1 MTLDLAYP
9 KDDPATISDLGSRLT
24 TQAST
29 LRGAQQRLI
38 GHRAGIE
45 GAWRDSAGSRAAT
58 EVGTVA
64 DLVHAGDTACTSAA
78 SALGTYRSAL
88 ETARTEIDA
97 LRRRHQ
103 AAVTARSDHIR
114 QYAGR
119 LPPDDR
125 AAVVQEAD
133 ATLATA
139 EANLQAEYDAVM
151 QDVTR
156 AATTAAGTIS
166 ELSRAIG
173 AVPGSADPQAAVAA
187 RMDATLTSLHQ
198 QAMQTKANEAADL
211 ADMVPFLSQEEA
223 ARLAEYSKYADD
235 PAFATTFQQR
245 LGPDGLLYLTAALTK
260 MATGDDPPSEH
271 ERNAGRIQQLLAST
285 LATATNPDNEP
296 HLDAAWIKELK
307 EQGRERVDFGSY
319 SYQPYGY
326 QLLGVLLKHGDYS
339 SEFLNDVGGD
349 MLDFERGHEDG
360 AGIWMTNQPSG
371 AMYWGFHL
379 DLIDGS
385 GGFDPMV
392 GLMKGLAGNPEAS
405 KEFFGGNPGAAD
417 SRLDYLLTDR
427 PWMPDPPYGEAPPDG
442 DRQSPGTD
450 YLGRALDGATTDP
463 PRDAT
468 SATIMEAVVHHL
480 GDDAETRDGVVE
492 ETDLAPPNMRDSLG
506 HMLSTYIGDVNA
518 TFDPS
523 LDRTGDWDD
532 PALPGTEPPHAAFSR
547 FELMRVLADTSKD
560 PGAYTQLY
568 DTQRVYTA
576 LALDAAATDGNP
588 LNPNSIGR
596 DAVVEDRREA
606 VGATAARSAS
616 VFGALDF
623 GHNLGVEQTNEDAD
637 EATNEQLE
645 RNGAAASFVLGQVLD
660 KVPVPGLGEGADAY
674 INALV
679 ENSKVDSTG
688 KTNYAIG
695 QTYGNSQNLVT
706 SLVHDT
712 LYRNDIY
719 ETTQAPPASLRDAQG
734 NLVPEPLL
742 TDAQRAD
749 YNQWVQSAG
758 GRAVFAPVGEAADSY
773 GQSYDDAQRILQDND
788 RG

>member
-24 TQAST
+24 AQAAT

-45 GAWRDSAGSRAAT
+45 GAWRDAAGSRAAT

-88 ETARTEIDA
+88 ETARSDIDA

-103 AAVTARSDHIR
+103 AAVTARGDHIR
-114 QYAGR
+114 PYAGR

-125 AAVVQEAD
+125 AAVVREAD

-173 AVPGSADPQAAVAA
+173 VTPGSTDPEAAVAA

-198 QAMQTKANEAADL
+198 QAMQTRANEAADL
-211 ADMVPFLSQEEA
+211 ADKVPFLSEEEA
-223 ARLAEYSKYADD
+223 ARLADYSRYADD

-260 MATGDDPPSEH
+260 MATGDDPPTEW
-271 ERNAGRIQQLLAST
+271 ERTAGEIQQLLATT
-285 LATATNPDNEP
+285 LATATDPGNEP
-296 HLDAAWIKELK
+296 HLDTEWIEELK
-307 EQGRERVDFGSY
+307 SQGDERIDFGSY

-349 MLDFERGHEDG
+349 MLDFERGHEYG
-360 AGIWMTNQPSG
+360 AGVWATNEPSG

-392 GLMKGLAGNPEAS
+392 GLMKGLAGNPEAGRD
-405 KEFFGGNPGAAD
+405 FFGTNPGAAD

-427 PWMPDPPYGEAPPDG
+427 GWMPDAAYGEAPPD
-442 DRQSPGTD
+442 DLQSPGTD
-450 YLGRALDGATTDP
+450 YLGQALDGATTGQ
-463 PRDAT
+463 PRDET

-480 GDDAETRDGVVE
+480 GDDEETRDGVVE

-523 LDRTGDWDD
+523 LDRSGDWDD
-532 PALPGTEPPHAAFSR
+532 PALPGEEPAHAAFSR
-547 FELMRVLADTSKD
+547 FELMRVLADTGKD
-560 PGAYTQLY
+560 PDAYTEMY

-588 LNPNSIGR
+588 LNPSTIGR

-606 VGATAARSAS
+606 IGATADRSAA

-637 EATNEQLE
+637 EATNSQLE

-660 KVPVPGLGEGADAY
+660 KVPIPGLSEGADAY
-674 INALV
+674 IDTLV
-679 ENSKVDSTG
+679 ENSRVDSTG
-688 KTNYAIG
+688 RTNYEIG
-695 QTYGNSQNLVT
+695 QTYGNSQNLV
-706 SLVHDT
+706 SALVHDT
-712 LYRNDIY
+712 LYSNNIY
-719 ETTQAPPASLRDAQG
+719 ETTQAPPDSLRDAQG
-734 NLVPEPLL
+734 RLIPEPLL

-758 GRAVFAPVGEAADSY
+758 GRAVFAPVGDATLSY
-773 GQSYDDAQRILQDND
+773 GQAYDDAQRTLQDND

>member
-9 KDDPATISDLGSRLT
+9 PDDPATISDLGSRLT
-24 TQAST
+24 TEAAT
-29 LRGAQQRLI
+29 LRGAQQRLL

-45 GAWRDSAGSRAAT
+45 GAWKDAAGSRAAT

-64 DLVHAGDTACTSAA
+64 NLVHAGDTACTSAA
-78 SALGTYRSAL
+78 TALGTYRSAL
-88 ETARTEIDA
+88 DTARTDIDA

-103 AAVTARSDHIR
+103 AAVTARSDYIR
-114 QYAGR
+114 RYTPH

-125 AAVVQEAD
+125 AAVVREAD

-139 EANLQAEYDAVM
+139 ESNLQAEYETVL

-173 AVPGSADPQAAVAA
+173 AAPGTADPAAAVAT
-187 RMDATLTSLHQ
+187 RLDGTLTSVHQ
-198 QAMQTKANEAADL
+198 QAMQAKANEAADL
-211 ADMVPFLSQEEA
+211 AQKVPFLSDEEA
-223 ARLAEYSKYADD
+223 ARLAAYSKYADD

-245 LGPDGLLYLTAALTK
+245 LGPDGLLYLAGALTK
-260 MATGDDPPSEH
+260 MASDEDPP
-271 ERNAGRIQQLLAST
+271 NARDKSAADIQQLLADT

-296 HLDAAWIKELK
+296 HLDAAWIAELK
-307 EQGRERVDFGSY
+307 KQGREKVDFGSY
-319 SYQPYGY
+319 SFEPYGY
-326 QLLGVLLKHGDYS
+326 QLLGVLLKHGHYS

-349 MLDFERGHEDG
+349 MLDFERSSGSD
-360 AGIWMTNQPSG
+360 ADVWTANQPSG

-392 GLMKGLAGNPEAS
+392 GLMKGLADNPEAS
-405 KEFFGGNPGAAD
+405 KTFFGTDPGAD
-417 SRLDYLLTDR
+417 GSRVDYLLTDR
-427 PWMPDPPYGEAPPDG
+427 TWMSDAAYGRDPG

-450 YLGRALDGATTDP
+450 YLGQALDGATTGP

-468 SATIMEAVVHHL
+468 SATIMQSVVQHL
-480 GDDAETRDGVVE
+480 GADAETRDGVVE
-492 ETDLAPPNMRDSLG
+492 DTDLAPANLRDSLG
-506 HMLSTYIGDVNA
+506 HMLSTYVGDVNA
-518 TFDPS
+518 TFDPN
-523 LDRTGDWDD
+523 LDRTGNWDD
-532 PALPGTEPPHAAFSR
+532 PALPGQEAAHARFDK

-560 PGAYTQLY
+560 TGAYTQMY

-576 LALDAAATDGNP
+576 LALDAAAVDGNP
-588 LNPNSIGR
+588 LGPDTIGR

-606 VGATAARSAS
+606 VSATAERSAS

-637 EATNEQLE
+637 QQTNDRLE
-645 RNGAAASFVLGQVLD
+645 SNGKAASFVLGQVLD
-660 KVPVPGLGEGADAY
+660 KVPVPGLSAGADAY
-674 INALV
+674 IDTLV

-688 KTNYAIG
+688 KTNYEIG
-695 QTYGNSQNLVT
+695 QTYGNSQNLVS

-712 LYRNDIY
+712 LYSNNIY
-719 ETTQAPPASLRDAQG
+719 ETTQAPPASLRDPQG
-734 NLVPEPLL
+734 NLIPEQLL
-742 TDAQRAD
+742 TDQQRAD

-758 GRAVFAPVGEAADSY
+758 GQAVFAPVGDASQDY
-773 GQSYDDAQRILQDND
+773 GQSYDNAQRILQDND
-788 RG
+788 PH

>member
-1 MTLDLAYP
+1 MTLTLAYP
-9 KDDPATISDLGSRLT
+9 PDDPATISDLGSRLT
-24 TQAST
+24 TQAGT
-29 LRGAQQRLI
+29 LRGVQQRLI

-45 GAWRDSAGSRAAT
+45 GSWKDAAGGRAAT

-64 DLVHAGDTACTSAA
+64 NLVHAGDTAFTSATT
-78 SALGTYRSAL
+78 ALGTYRSAL

-103 AAVTARSDHIR
+103 AAVTARSDYIR

-125 AAVVQEAD
+125 AAVVRTAD

-139 EANLQAEYDAVM
+139 ESNLQAEYEAVL

-173 AVPGSADPQAAVAA
+173 AGPNSGDPAAAVTA
-187 RMDATLTSLHQ
+187 RMDGTLTSLHQ
-198 QAMQTKANEAADL
+198 RDMQRKAEEAAEL
-211 ADMVPFLSQEEA
+211 AQLVPFLSDEEA
-223 ARLAEYSKYADD
+223 ARLADYAKYAGD
-235 PAFATTFQQR
+235 PAFATAFQQR
-245 LGPDGLLYLTAALTK
+245 LGPNGLLYLAGALTTL
-260 MATGDDPPSEH
+260 APGDDPPSE
-271 ERNAGRIQQLLAST
+271 RDKSAARIQQLLAST

-296 HLDAAWIKELK
+296 HLDAAWIAQLK
-307 EQGRERVDFGSY
+307 EQGREKVDFGSF
-319 SYQPYGY
+319 SFQPYGY

-349 MLDFERGHEDG
+349 MLDFERGHPDG
-360 AGIWMTNQPSG
+360 AGIWAANQPSG

-405 KEFFGGNPGAAD
+405 KEFFGTDPGT
-417 SRLDYLLTDR
+417 SGGRLDYLLTDR
-427 PWMPDPPYGEAPPDG
+427 PWQPDAAYGEAPD
-442 DRQSPGTD
+442 DMDTSPGTD
-450 YLGRALDGATTDP
+450 HLGRALDGATTAP

-468 SATIMEAVVHHL
+468 SARIMEGVVHHL

-492 ETDLAPPNMRDSLG
+492 DTNLAPANMRDSLG

-518 TFDPS
+518 TFDEN

-532 PALPGTEPPHAAFSR
+532 PALPGREPPHAAFSR
-547 FELMRVLADTSKD
+547 MELMRVLADTGKD

-588 LNPNSIGR
+588 LDPDTIGR
-596 DAVVEDRREA
+596 DAVVEDRRDA
-606 VGATAARSAS
+606 IGATANRSAA

-623 GHNLGVEQTNEDAD
+623 GHNLGVEQTNEEAD
-637 EATNEQLE
+637 KATNEQLE
-645 RNGAAASFVLGQVLD
+645 SNGKAASFVLGQVLD

-674 INALV
+674 IDSLV

-695 QTYGNSQNLVT
+695 QTYGNSQNLV
-706 SLVHDT
+706 SAMVHDT
-712 LYRNDIY
+712 LYGNNVY
-719 ETTQAPPASLRDAQG
+719 ETSQAPPASLRDAQG
-734 NLVPEPLL
+734 RLIPEPLL

-749 YNQWVQSAG
+749 YNRWVQSAG
-758 GRAVFAPVGEAADSY
+758 GRAAFAPVGEATQSY
-773 GQSYDDAQRILQDND
+773 GQAYDDTQRILQDND
-788 RG
+788 DRN